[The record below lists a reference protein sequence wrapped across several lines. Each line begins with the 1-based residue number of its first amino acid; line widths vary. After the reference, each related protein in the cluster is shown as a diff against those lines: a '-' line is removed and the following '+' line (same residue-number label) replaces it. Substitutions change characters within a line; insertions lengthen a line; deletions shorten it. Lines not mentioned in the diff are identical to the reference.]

1 MMSKALNSLKN
12 NWMGLMMHD
21 RRSPK
26 SMSATPM
33 NMRRNPLSAM
43 RFPRV
48 PARFIAATLTLF
60 AATACVASTQKE
72 VELGAD
78 YASQIDKQLPL
89 VRDPEIVRYINVLGD
104 SIARVADNRNL
115 TWKFNVVD
123 QTDINAF
130 AVPGGYIYVNRGL
143 IERSANMSELAGV
156 IGHEIAHVTQR
167 HSMKQMA
174 KGQQA
179 SYGAM
184 GLCVAF
190 PSFCNSGAGSAA
202 IQYGGGALFA
212 KFSRNDESEADAYG
226 VTYVTRAG
234 IDPRGMPAMFRT
246 LLAERKSNPGGINA
260 WFASHPMEEDR
271 VASTEAEIAK
281 INPVILRTL
290 TRDTPAFQRFKSR
303 LASLPKSPPTKR

>member
-1 MMSKALNSLKN
+1 MHNHQSRQTSL
-12 NWMGLMMHD
+12 
-21 RRSPK
+21 
-26 SMSATPM
+26 
-33 NMRRNPLSAM
+33 NMRRSTPLAM
-43 RFPRV
+43 QFSRERIRF
-48 PARFIAATLTLF
+48 
-60 AATACVASTQKE
+60 TAVAFFLWGGTGCVASTQQ
-72 VELGAD
+72 ELQMGAD
-78 YASQIDKQLPL
+78 YASQIDRQLPL

-104 SIARVADNRNL
+104 SIARVSDDRNL
-115 TWKFNVVD
+115 AWKFNVVD
-123 QTDINAF
+123 QSDINAF

-143 IERSANMSELAGV
+143 VERAANMSELAGV

-184 GLCVAF
+184 GLCIAF
-190 PSFCNSGAGSAA
+190 PSFCNSGAGNAA

-246 LLAERKSNPGGINA
+246 LLAERKSNPGGISS

-271 VASTEAEIAK
+271 VASTEAEITK
-281 INPVILRTL
+281 ISPIILRTL
-290 TRDTPAFQRFKSR
+290 SKDTPAFQRFKTR
-303 LASLPKSPPTKR
+303 LASLPKSPPTRR

>member
-1 MMSKALNSLKN
+1 MHVHTSPTMNLK
-12 NWMGLMMHD
+12 L
-21 RRSPK
+21 
-26 SMSATPM
+26 TL
-33 NMRRNPLSAM
+33 NMRRNTTNAM
-43 RFPRV
+43 RISHAPVR
-48 PARFIAATLTLF
+48 RLTL
-60 AATACVASTQKE
+60 ALTLLASSACVASTQKE
-72 VELGAD
+72 LELGAN
-78 YASQIDKQLPL
+78 YSAQIDKQLPL

-104 SIARVADNRNL
+104 SIARVSDNRNL
-115 TWKFNVVD
+115 AWKFSVVD
-123 QTDINAF
+123 QADINAF

-143 IERSANMSELAGV
+143 IERAANMSELAGV

-190 PSFCNSGAGSAA
+190 PSFCNSGAGNAA

-226 VTYVTRAG
+226 VKYVTRAG

-246 LLAERKSNPGGINA
+246 LLGERKTNPGGINA
-260 WFASHPMEEDR
+260 WFSSHPMEEDR

-281 INPVILRTL
+281 INPAILRTL
-290 TRDTPAFQRFKSR
+290 TRDTQAFQRFKAR
-303 LASLPKSPPTKR
+303 LATLPKSPPSKR